1 MLLIFAFKQSST
13 VDSKKVGLFL
23 LIAFAISWSVVAALY
38 FLGVENQS
46 LWFWS
51 AIAVLYMPAPAYA
64 TLIVARIFK
73 QKLAAYGLEV
83 RYLSLPWYL
92 WSIIGVVGFIL
103 VTLLLVGLLGNFA
116 GFEVF
121 GTLQWTKDAL
131 VNRIVDLTEGQIQAK
146 DVTLPLSPAWML
158 VAGVLGGIV
167 AGITVNL
174 PFALGEELGWRGLM
188 VHETRKMGFF
198 RANLLI
204 GIIWGIWHAPLIFA
218 GHNYPGYPYW
228 GMLMMVA
235 FTVTASYVLTYLR
248 FKIRSVLGPAAC
260 HGMINATAGISSLY
274 ITGANPLFGSVAG
287 LAGIAVMTVIV
298 IWIFAADKRFI
309 KNYTRRIQ

>member
-1 MLLIFAFKQSST
+1 

-38 FLGVENQS
+38 FLGVEYMS
-46 LWFWS
+46 PWFWG

-64 TLIVARIFK
+64 TLFVASVFK
-73 QKLAAYGLEV
+73 QKYAAYGLEIQ
-83 RYLSLPWYL
+83 YLSLPWYL
-92 WSIIGVVGFIL
+92 WSVIGVIGFISG
-103 VTLLLVGLLGNFA
+103 TLLLVGVLGNIV
-116 GFEVF
+116 GIEVF
-121 GTLQWTKDAL
+121 GKLHWTQDAL
-131 VNRIVDLTEGQIQAK
+131 INRIVELTQGEVQAW
-146 DVTLPLSPAWML
+146 DITLPMGTGWLL
-158 VAGVLGGIV
+158 VVGLIGGVVAGT
-167 AGITVNL
+167 TVNL

-204 GIIWGIWHAPLIFA
+204 GVIWGIWHFPLIFL

-228 GMLMMVA
+228 GMAMMVA
-235 FTVTASYVLTYLR
+235 CTVPLSYVLTYLR

-260 HGMINATAGISSLY
+260 HGMINANAGLTTLY

-287 LAGIAVMTVIV
+287 LAGVAILTLIT
-298 IWIFAADKRFI
+298 ILIFAGDKRFI

>member
-1 MLLIFAFKQSST
+1 M
-13 VDSKKVGLFL
+13 DSKKVGLFL

-38 FLGVENQS
+38 FVGIEFMS
-46 LWFWS
+46 PWFWA

-64 TLIVARIFK
+64 TLIVASVFK
-73 QKLAAYGLEV
+73 QKYAAYGLEV
-83 RYLSLPWYL
+83 QYLSLPWYL
-92 WSIIGVVGFIL
+92 WSIIGVIGFMIG
-103 VTLLLVGLLGNFA
+103 TLLLVGLLGNIV
-116 GFEVF
+116 GIEVF
-121 GTLQWTKDAL
+121 GQLDWTKDAIIK
-131 VNRIVDLTEGQIQAK
+131 RIVELSKGQVQAE
-146 DVTLPLSPAWML
+146 DITLPMGTGWLL
-158 VAGVLGGIV
+158 VVGLIGGVVAGT
-167 AGITVNL
+167 TVNL

-204 GIIWGIWHAPLIFA
+204 GVIWGIWHFPLIFL

-228 GMLMMVA
+228 GMAMMVA
-235 FTVTASYVLTYLR
+235 FTIPLSYILTYLR

-260 HGMINATAGISSLY
+260 HGMINAIAGLTALY

-287 LAGIAVMTVIV
+287 LAGVVILTLIT
-298 IWIFAADKRFI
+298 IWIFAGDRRFI